1 MIRNNNDMLEI
12 ILDNK
17 ENTISSCADDT
28 KLILNGSKNS
38 LRETLDALQKN
49 L

>member
-17 ENTISSCADDT
+17 ENTISSYADDT
-28 KLILNGSKNS
+28 KLIFTDPKTHSEKH
-38 LRETLDALQKN
+38 
-49 L
+49 